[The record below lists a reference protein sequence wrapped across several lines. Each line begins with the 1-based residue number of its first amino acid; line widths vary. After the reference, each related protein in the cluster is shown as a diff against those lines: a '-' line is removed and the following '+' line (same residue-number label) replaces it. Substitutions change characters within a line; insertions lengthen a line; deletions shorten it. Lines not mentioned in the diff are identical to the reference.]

1 MTDTQQAEGLSR
13 GKRALL
19 FIIVGGLAASAL
31 VSAGFVV
38 FGEQGDIVARA
49 LWTVLILTAF
59 ALIILAETRVQYRE
73 GWVLPLRVGGWV
85 ASAFVALF
93 NTWDYR
99 TDLGDTIYLVP
110 VTLVSV
116 VVIQLAV
123 LHITLMG
130 RAYWRDPSPAIS
142 VSAVIATVCAAAVAV
157 MIVIPLVA
165 RPDDLFGDT
174 YWRIVVA
181 LAIIGTVATVISPL
195 VRAITRPRSPA
206 VSAEAYAGGPASYP
220 AQQGPADYTAPQAPS
235 GYSAQPSA
243 PGYPAQPSAPAYP
256 AQAQAQAPGGYPGQ
270 PSAPALPAWP
280 TYYGTPIPLP
290 ILPDGTPDWQ
300 AYHTGQPTP
309 GSRAYPQG

>member
-1 MTDTQQAEGLSR
+1 MTDSQQGAGLSR

-19 FIIVGGLAASAL
+19 FIIVGGLAAAAL

-59 ALIILAETRVQYRE
+59 ALIVLAETRVQYRE
-73 GWVLPLRVGGWV
+73 SWVLPLRVGGWV
-85 ASAFVALF
+85 ASAFIALF
-93 NTWDYR
+93 NSWDYR
-99 TDLGDTIYLVP
+99 TDIGDTIFLVP
-110 VTLVSV
+110 LTIVSI

-130 RAYWRDPSPAIS
+130 RAFWRDPSPAIAM
-142 VSAVIATVCAAAVAV
+142 SAVVATVCAAAVAV
-157 MIVIPLVA
+157 MIVIPLLV

-195 VRAITRPRSPA
+195 VRAIVRPRRPA
-206 VSAEAYAGGPASYP
+206 APATGHAGESTAPAAYPGQGAPYTAQQMPPSQPPAQASASYP
-220 AQQGPADYTAPQAPS
+220 PQPGYAPAGYAPQA
-235 GYSAQPSA
+235 
-243 PGYPAQPSAPAYP
+243 
-256 AQAQAQAPGGYPGQ
+256 
-270 PSAPALPAWP
+270 PAWP
-280 TYYGTPIPLP
+280 TYYGTPVPLP

>member
-1 MTDTQQAEGLSR
+1 MTDSQQGAGLSR

-19 FIIVGGLAASAL
+19 FIIVGGLAAAAL

-59 ALIILAETRVQYRE
+59 ALIVLAETRVQYRE
-73 GWVLPLRVGGWV
+73 SWVLPLRVGGWV
-85 ASAFVALF
+85 ASAFIALF
-93 NTWDYR
+93 NSWDYR
-99 TDLGDTIYLVP
+99 TDIGDTIFLVP
-110 VTLVSV
+110 LTIVSI

-130 RAYWRDPSPAIS
+130 RAFWRDPSPAIAM
-142 VSAVIATVCAAAVAV
+142 SAVVATVCAAAVAV
-157 MIVIPLVA
+157 MIVIPLLV

-195 VRAITRPRSPA
+195 VRAIVRPRRPEASATGHAGESTAPAAYPGQGAPHTAQQMPSSPPA
-206 VSAEAYAGGPASYP
+206 QAPASYP
-220 AQQGPADYTAPQAPS
+220 PQPGYAPTGYAPQA
-235 GYSAQPSA
+235 
-243 PGYPAQPSAPAYP
+243 
-256 AQAQAQAPGGYPGQ
+256 
-270 PSAPALPAWP
+270 PAWP
-280 TYYGTPIPLP
+280 TYYGTPVPLP

>member
-1 MTDTQQAEGLSR
+1 MTDSQQGAGLSR

-19 FIIVGGLAASAL
+19 FIIVGGLAAAAL

-59 ALIILAETRVQYRE
+59 ALIVLAETRVQYRE
-73 GWVLPLRVGGWV
+73 SWVLPLRVGGWV
-85 ASAFVALF
+85 ASAFIALF
-93 NTWDYR
+93 NSWDYR
-99 TDLGDTIYLVP
+99 TDIGDTIFLVP
-110 VTLVSV
+110 LTIVSI

-130 RAYWRDPSPAIS
+130 RAFWRDPSPAIAM
-142 VSAVIATVCAAAVAV
+142 SAVVATVCAAAVAV
-157 MIVIPLVA
+157 MIVIPLLV

-195 VRAITRPRSPA
+195 VRAIVRPRRPA
-206 VSAEAYAGGPASYP
+206 APATGHAGESTAPAAYPGQGTPYTAQQMPPSQPPAQASASYP
-220 AQQGPADYTAPQAPS
+220 PQPGYAPAGYAPQA
-235 GYSAQPSA
+235 
-243 PGYPAQPSAPAYP
+243 
-256 AQAQAQAPGGYPGQ
+256 
-270 PSAPALPAWP
+270 PAWP
-280 TYYGTPIPLP
+280 TYYGTPVPLP

>member
-1 MTDTQQAEGLSR
+1 MTQPQAEPGLTR

-49 LWTVLILTAF
+49 LWTVLILTGF
-59 ALIILAETRVQYRE
+59 ALIVLAETRVQYRE

-93 NTWDYR
+93 NSWDYR
-99 TDLGDTIYLVP
+99 TDISDTIYLVP
-110 VTLVSV
+110 VTILSI

-130 RAYWRDPSPAIS
+130 RAFWRDPSPVVSLSAI
-142 VSAVIATVCAAAVAV
+142 VATAAAAAVGV
-157 MIVIPLVA
+157 MIVLPLVA

-181 LAIIGTVATVISPL
+181 IAIIGTVATVISPL
-195 VRAITRPRSPA
+195 VRAITRPRSAAAAYPQDAAAAAGYPVAQAPA
-206 VSAEAYAGGPASYP
+206 APYAGA
-220 AQQGPADYTAPQAPS
+220 QAPS
-235 GYSAQPSA
+235 AAYSATPTSPGAPAPQA
-243 PGYPAQPSAPAYP
+243 PGYPAPPTFAAPHPVAPAQPS
-256 AQAQAQAPGGYPGQ
+256 
-270 PSAPALPAWP
+270 WP
-280 TYYGTPIPLP
+280 TYYGSPIPLP
-290 ILPDGTPDWQ
+290 VLPDGSPDWQ
-300 AYHTGQPTP
+300 AYQTGQPTP
-309 GSRAYPQG
+309 GSRPYPQG

>member
-1 MTDTQQAEGLSR
+1 MTDMQPVTGLSR

-19 FIIVGGLAASAL
+19 FIIIGGLAAAAL

-38 FGEQGDIVARA
+38 FGDQGDIVARA

-59 ALIILAETRVQYRE
+59 ALIVLAETRVQYRE
-73 GWVLPLRVGGWV
+73 SWVLPLRVGGWV

-93 NTWDYR
+93 NSWDYR
-99 TDLGDTIYLVP
+99 TDIGDTIYLVP
-110 VTLVSV
+110 VTIVSI

-130 RAYWRDPSPAIS
+130 RAFWRDPSPAIAL
-142 VSAVIATVCAAAVAV
+142 SAMVATACAAAVAV
-157 MIVIPLVA
+157 MIVIPLLV

-195 VRAITRPRSPA
+195 VRAIVRPRQTAPA
-206 VSAEAYAGGPASYP
+206 YADQPTGRDAYAG
-220 AQQGPADYTAPQAPS
+220 
-235 GYSAQPSA
+235 QPA
-243 PGYPAQPSAPAYP
+243 PGVYPGQAVPPAYP
-256 AQAQAQAPGGYPGQ
+256 APTAQAGHPGASSPAAYPVQ
-270 PSAPALPAWP
+270 PVAPAWP
-280 TYYGTPIPLP
+280 TYYGTPVPLP
-290 ILPDGTPDWQ
+290 ILPDNTPDWQ

-309 GSRAYPQG
+309 GSRPYPQG

>member
-1 MTDTQQAEGLSR
+1 MTDSQQGAGLSR

-19 FIIVGGLAASAL
+19 FIIVGGLAAAAL

-59 ALIILAETRVQYRE
+59 ALIVLAETRVQYRE
-73 GWVLPLRVGGWV
+73 SWVLPLRVGGWV
-85 ASAFVALF
+85 ASAFIALF
-93 NTWDYR
+93 NSWDYR
-99 TDLGDTIYLVP
+99 TDIGDTIFLVP
-110 VTLVSV
+110 LTIVSI

-130 RAYWRDPSPAIS
+130 RAFWRDPSPAIAM
-142 VSAVIATVCAAAVAV
+142 SAVVATVCAAAVAV
-157 MIVIPLVA
+157 MIVIPLLV

-195 VRAITRPRSPA
+195 VRAIVRPRRPETSATGHAGEPTAPA
-206 VSAEAYAGGPASYP
+206 AYPGQGAPYAAQQMPPSQPPAQASASYP
-220 AQQGPADYTAPQAPS
+220 PQPGYAPAGYAPQA
-235 GYSAQPSA
+235 
-243 PGYPAQPSAPAYP
+243 
-256 AQAQAQAPGGYPGQ
+256 
-270 PSAPALPAWP
+270 PAWP
-280 TYYGTPIPLP
+280 TYYGTPVPLP

-309 GSRAYPQG
+309 GSRAYPQR

>member
-1 MTDTQQAEGLSR
+1 MTDSQQGAGLSR

-19 FIIVGGLAASAL
+19 FIIVGGLAAAAL

-59 ALIILAETRVQYRE
+59 ALIVLAETRVQYRE
-73 GWVLPLRVGGWV
+73 SWVLPLRVGGWV
-85 ASAFVALF
+85 ASAFIALF
-93 NTWDYR
+93 NSWDYR
-99 TDLGDTIYLVP
+99 TDIGDTIFLVP
-110 VTLVSV
+110 LTIVSI

-130 RAYWRDPSPAIS
+130 RAFWRDPSPAIAM
-142 VSAVIATVCAAAVAV
+142 SAVVATVCAAAVAV
-157 MIVIPLVA
+157 MIVIPLLV

-195 VRAITRPRSPA
+195 VRAIVRPRRPETSATGHAGESTAPAAYPGQGAPYTAQQMSPSHPPA
-206 VSAEAYAGGPASYP
+206 QAPASYP
-220 AQQGPADYTAPQAPS
+220 PQPGYAPAGYAPQA
-235 GYSAQPSA
+235 
-243 PGYPAQPSAPAYP
+243 
-256 AQAQAQAPGGYPGQ
+256 
-270 PSAPALPAWP
+270 PAWP
-280 TYYGTPIPLP
+280 TYYGTPVPLP